1 MNLAQAIKK
10 ADLKAIRAAVSAG
23 ETVGYDELTAALKK
37 DDAVLKLLLE
47 LEAIPLESGDDNVLH
62 WIGYEVRSAWPNAAR
77 LKRAKDLSAPE
88 PPVIVNLKHKAQLL
102 IDAGAKLDFEG
113 ALRLG
118 RTADVAAML
127 AKNPKLAKQRVA
139 EEPPGTI
146 AAYSGA
152 WDITAMIKTIAS
164 GGALF
169 DWAGAERAMVAW
181 AEKAVARFAK
191 SHRALTFRRLAFDFD
206 EQGTLLLSADEAS
219 GKATRPGDY
228 VQQQFADFTS
238 TAKGGALFDA
248 LGAAARDERAR
259 RENTERFLQLLV
271 RVAKQLE
278 RSAAVKALTR
288 SKDFV
293 VLVFDHDDDEKAAR
307 ARR

>member
-1 MNLAQAIKK
+1 
-10 ADLKAIRAAVSAG
+10 
-23 ETVGYDELTAALKK
+23 
-37 DDAVLKLLLE
+37 
-47 LEAIPLESGDDNVLH
+47 
-62 WIGYEVRSAWPNAAR
+62 
-77 LKRAKDLSAPE
+77 
-88 PPVIVNLKHKAQLL
+88 
-102 IDAGAKLDFEG
+102 
-113 ALRLG
+113 
-118 RTADVAAML
+118 
-127 AKNPKLAKQRVA
+127 
-139 EEPPGTI
+139 
-146 AAYSGA
+146 
-152 WDITAMIKTIAS
+152 
-164 GGALF
+164 
-169 DWAGAERAMVAW
+169 MVAW